1 MSRPSRTTRKSEAT
15 DSSSAEASSPGKTYV
30 HPLLVIVSGTDGERM
45 QAVAHLQVARPALIP
60 RLPSLPSVAPDA
72 GRTIATLDC
81 SPSHSLLGM
90 PEYMNWK
97 TTLETT
103 IDALL
108 EMEKAW

>member
-1 MSRPSRTTRKSEAT
+1 
-15 DSSSAEASSPGKTYV
+15 
-30 HPLLVIVSGTDGERM
+30 M